1 MAAEPAGK
9 HAGRK
14 TMLQKA
20 REEGQTRQ
28 PTDTRGWTPGG
39 GAGENLA
46 RNEEQSPEFSCL
58 F

>member
-20 REEGQTRQ
+20 RDEGQTRQ

-39 GAGENLA
+39 GRG
-46 RNEEQSPEFSCL
+46 RT
-58 F
+58 